1 MVRSGGRSL
10 VGAVLM
16 AATLAGVA
24 APAQAADWQG
34 MTIGQPGP
42 GREKSF
48 ADAFHATGALARGGG
63 RDVLM
68 LRDVTPDAVMVA
80 LSAWPSQTGA
90 ILYLSGVLDGD
101 LLRLKGGDL
110 ALAQVM
116 AALAARQVTQL
127 ALLIEDCPGLE
138 GSPLAFDLILPDGM
152 QVLVAASSAGT
163 ETCPQ
168 ADARLTE
175 TLRAAAVSAS
185 LQAALGDMVVHD
197 DLGRDVPVAEQAA
210 AAASPIIP
218 AAPLAPLVQPGPV
231 AVTPVSL
238 AGRGDAPL
246 SPVQAVARAQD
257 TGSALLIFADPSD
270 MQRAVLPRAAG
281 LPEPSI
287 IVGLV
292 APENDESFGRAEDL
306 GDLDLNDIAYDN
318 LAARRGLQAQD
329 PALFASLVAAGAMDP
344 PADLMARALQQ
355 ELARMGCYTTAVDGV
370 WGNGSRA
377 AVGRYFDERA
387 DAEPV
392 TLEPE
397 APLFRQIILQDDIV
411 CRAPQAATVRTPA
424 PATARTTPQPTGTR
438 ATQAAPQP
446 QPAPQTGTRRI
457 QSGTALGVFR

>member
-1 MVRSGGRSL
+1 MWSEKRSL
-10 VGAVLM
+10 VGAVLV
-16 AATLAGVA
+16 AATLVCAG
-24 APAQAADWQG
+24 APGQATEWQG
-34 MTIGQPGP
+34 MAIGQPGP

-80 LSAWPSQTGA
+80 LSAWPARRGA
-90 ILYLSGVLDGD
+90 ILYLSGVMEGD

-110 ALAQVM
+110 PVSQVLG
-116 AALAARQVTQL
+116 ALAARQVTQL
-127 ALLIEDCPGLE
+127 ALLIEDCAGLADQ
-138 GSPLAFDLILPDGM
+138 PLAYDLSLPDGM
-152 QVLVAASSAGT
+152 QALVAATSGGA

-168 ADARLTE
+168 AEGRLTE
-175 TLRAAAVSAS
+175 RLRAASVADS
-185 LQAALGDMVVHD
+185 LQASLGDMVLFD
-197 DLGRDVPVAEQAA
+197 DLGVAVPVAEQAA

-218 AAPLAPLVQPGPV
+218 AAPLAPLVQRDPV
-231 AVTPVSL
+231 AVTPVS
-238 AGRGDAPL
+238 AVARGDTIL
-246 SPVQAVARAQD
+246 SPVRAVARPQD

-292 APENDESFGRAEDL
+292 APENSDSFGRAGDL

-329 PALFASLVAAGAMDP
+329 PSLYASLVAAGAMDP
-344 PADLMARALQQ
+344 PAGEMARALQQ

-377 AVGRYFDERA
+377 AVQRYFAERPE
-387 DAEPV
+387 AEPV
-392 TLEPE
+392 TLDPE
-397 APLFRQIILQDDIV
+397 APLFRQIILQDDIA
-411 CRAPQAATVRTPA
+411 CPAPQAATVRTPA
-424 PATARTTPQPTGTR
+424 PSQARSAQPTGAR